1 MARYDQLDREK
12 FDSGRQNR
20 DKPIPGAEPVGN
32 VPARGKLLAVK
43 QGYNPNSSS
52 VGSQISSFLAFT
64 MASGGVTVAILMLL
78 NTFDK
83 NLRKKFK
90 KENRGVEDQEVE

>member
-1 MARYDQLDREK
+1 MTRCDRLDRK
-12 FDSGRQNR
+12 KSDSGPLNR
-20 DKPIPGAEPVGN
+20 DKHLPDRSVGN
-32 VPARGKLLAVK
+32 APARGKLLALK

-64 MASGGVTVAILMLL
+64 MASGGVTVAVLTLL

-83 NLRKKFK
+83 HLRKKFK
-90 KENRGVEDQEVE
+90 KQDSCVQDQEME